1 MFTFVP
7 HKNVI
12 YNFKRCC
19 FCVVILSKF
28 VRFGTSKDFAALCH
42 LEELLPTLS
51 GIIKLKGSL
60 EMCLYEQNQ
69 TLVAGTFFEEWT
81 QRNERD

>member
-12 YNFKRCC
+12 YNFKKCC
-19 FCVVILSKF
+19 FCTVILSKF
-28 VRFGTSKDFAALCH
+28 VRFKIIKDFAALNH

-51 GIIKLKGSL
+51 GIIKLNGSL
-60 EMCLYEQNQ
+60 EMGLYEQNQ
-69 TLVAGTFFEEWT
+69 ILFVGTVFEVCT